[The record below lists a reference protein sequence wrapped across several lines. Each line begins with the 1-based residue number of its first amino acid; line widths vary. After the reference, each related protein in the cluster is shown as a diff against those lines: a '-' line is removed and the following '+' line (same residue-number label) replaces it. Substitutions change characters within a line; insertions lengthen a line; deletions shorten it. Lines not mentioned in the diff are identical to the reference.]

1 MSILLQPVFLYNT
14 SVKNYE
20 IDATWHY
27 HNGTKHPNGMLL
39 NRFHVFHPSHR
50 PTPYKIYKNTPN
62 VILPLDKNPIGIS
75 ALDAISTICSSTDST
90 VPDLETLS
98 RVLYFSSGITKKI
111 KFPEPLGDVDF
122 RAASCTGAL
131 YHIEIYIVCSDI
143 PGLGAGVYHFDP
155 KQMKL
160 DIIRLGDFR
169 RSVIAATANEPFVK
183 QSQIMLIFTDVFSRN
198 SIKYQSREYRHAFWD
213 CGTILANTLAITSIH
228 NIPSRIITGFVDCQI
243 SHLLGLDIKDEVPI
257 VILPLYTTNHETPA
271 CPPLQ
276 DVNSEAVASDYEIEY
291 PEINTMHEASC
302 LSTETEVSS
311 WRHHI
316 TREHTDSTK
325 LIPLVSSLKSE
336 EPLEKTIIKR
346 GSTRKFSLESI
357 TFDELS
363 TILYKATSG
372 IDSDF
377 VNQDFISDI
386 YMIVNAVDGLESGSY
401 HYVKEKN
408 SLEQLR
414 KGNFRN
420 ASGNLG
426 LDQDLPYDASVTIF
440 LMANLDKILKQFGN
454 RGYRV
459 AQLDAAIT
467 GGRMYLASYA
477 LGLGATG
484 LTFYDDI
491 VTNFFSPHAENKETM
506 FLIAIGKKEKPT

>member
-1 MSILLQPVFLYNT
+1 M
-14 SVKNYE
+14 KNYE

-50 PTPYKIYKNTPN
+50 PTPYKIYKNAQD
-62 VILPLDKNPIGIS
+62 ISLPLDKNPIGIS
-75 ALDAISTICSSTDST
+75 ALDAISTTYNDTNI
-90 VPDLETLS
+90 VPNLETLA

-111 KFPEPLGDVDF
+111 KFPEPLGEVDF

-131 YHIEIYIVCSDI
+131 YHIEIYIVCSNI
-143 PGLGAGVYHFDP
+143 LGLDAGVYHFDP
-155 KQMKL
+155 KHMKL
-160 DIIRLGDFR
+160 DTIRLGDFR
-169 RSVIAATANEPFVK
+169 RSVIDATANEPFVK
-183 QSQIMLIFTDVFSRN
+183 QSQVMLIFTDVFSRN

-228 NIPSRIITGFVDCQI
+228 NIPSKIITGFVDSQI
-243 SHLLGLDIKDEVPI
+243 THLLGLDIKEEAPI
-257 VILPLYTTNHETPA
+257 AILPLYTSNQDAPP
-271 CPPLQ
+271 CPPLS
-276 DVNSEAVASDYEIEY
+276 DVNLEAVASDYEIEY
-291 PEINTMHEASC
+291 PEINAMHEASC
-302 LSTETEVSS
+302 LTSEADVSS
-311 WRHHI
+311 WRQHI
-316 TREHTDSTK
+316 TRESVESAN
-325 LIPLVSSLKSE
+325 LIPLATNIKSDE
-336 EPLEKTIIKR
+336 SLEKTIIKR

-357 TFDELS
+357 TFEELS
-363 TILYKATSG
+363 TILYKTTSG

-377 VNQDFISDI
+377 ISQNMISDI
-386 YMIVNAVDGLESGSY
+386 YIIANAVDGLESGSY
-401 HYVKEKN
+401 YYVKEKN

-426 LDQDLPYDASVTIF
+426 LDQDLPYDASVTVF
-440 LMANLDKILKQFGN
+440 FMVNLDRILKQFGN

-467 GGRMYLASYA
+467 GGKMYLASYA

-506 FLIAIGKKEKPT
+506 FLIAIGKKEKST

>member
-1 MSILLQPVFLYNT
+1 M
-14 SVKNYE
+14 KNYE

-62 VILPLDKNPIGIS
+62 VSLPPDKNPIGIS
-75 ALDAISTICSSTDST
+75 TLDAISTTCNEPNNT
-90 VPDLETLS
+90 VPDLRTLS

-111 KFPEPLGDVDF
+111 KFPEPLGEVDF

-143 PGLGAGVYHFDP
+143 PGLDAGVYHFDP

-160 DIIRLGDFR
+160 DTIRLGDFR
-169 RSVIAATANEPFVK
+169 RLVIDATANESFVK
-183 QSQIMLIFTDVFSRN
+183 QSQVMLIFTDVFSRN

-213 CGTILANTLAITSIH
+213 CGTILANTFAITSIH
-228 NIPSRIITGFVDCQI
+228 KIPSKIITGFVDSKITQ
-243 SHLLGLDIKDEVPI
+243 LLGLDIKEEAPI
-257 VILPLYTTNHETPA
+257 VILPLYTTSQAVPV
-271 CPPLQ
+271 CPPLPH
-276 DVNSEAVASDYEIEY
+276 VNLEAVASNYEIEY

-302 LSTETEVSS
+302 LATGADVSS

-316 TREHTDSTK
+316 TREVKDSTK
-325 LIPLVSSLKSE
+325 LIPLETNIKSE
-336 EPLEKTIIKR
+336 ESLEKTIIKR

-357 TFDELS
+357 TFGELS
-363 TILYKATSG
+363 TILSKSTSG

-377 VNQDFISDI
+377 VNQMVISDI
-386 YMIVNAVDGLESGSY
+386 YIIVNAVDGLESGSY
-401 HYVKEKN
+401 YFVKEKN

-426 LDQDLPYDASVTIF
+426 LDQDLPYDASVTVF
-440 LMANLDKILKQFGN
+440 LMVNLDKILKHFGN

-467 GGRMYLASYA
+467 GGKMYLASYA

-491 VTNFFSPHAENKETM
+491 VTNFFSPHAENKEVM

>member
-1 MSILLQPVFLYNT
+1 M
-14 SVKNYE
+14 KNYE

-50 PTPYKIYKNTPN
+50 PTPYKIYKNISH
-62 VILPLDKNPIGIS
+62 VSLSLDKNPIGIS
-75 ALDAISTICSSTDST
+75 TLDAISTICSTQSNTVLDSGT
-90 VPDLETLS
+90 IG

-111 KFPEPLGDVDF
+111 KFPEPLGEVDF

-131 YHIEIYIVCSDI
+131 YHIEIYLVCSDM
-143 PGLGAGVYHFDP
+143 PGLDAGVYHFDP

-160 DIIRLGDFR
+160 DTIRLGDFR
-169 RSVIAATANEPFVK
+169 KFVTDSTADEQFAIK
-183 QSQIMLIFTDVFSRN
+183 SSAILIFTDVFSRN

-213 CGTILANTLAITSIH
+213 CGTILANTLAITSAH
-228 NIPSRIITGFVDCQI
+228 KIPSKIITGFVDSQICQ
-243 SHLLGLDIKDEVPI
+243 LLGLDINEEAPI
-257 VILPLYTTNHETPA
+257 VILPLGVTHDEAKAY
-271 CPPLQ
+271 PPLQ
-276 DVNSEAVASDYEIEY
+276 EINLEAVASEYQIEY
-291 PEINTMHEASC
+291 PEITAMHESSC
-302 LSTETEVSS
+302 LDTKQDVSS
-311 WRHHI
+311 WRQQI
-316 TREHTDSTK
+316 TREYVEPAK
-325 LIPLVSSLKSE
+325 LIPLKTIQSE
-336 EPLEKTIIKR
+336 EPLENTIIRR

-357 TFDELS
+357 TLEELS
-363 TILYKATSG
+363 TILNKSTSG

-377 VNQDFISDI
+377 VNQGFISDI
-386 YMIVNAVDGLESGSY
+386 YMIVNAVDGLEPGSY
-401 HYVKEKN
+401 YFVKEKN

-414 KGNFRN
+414 KGSFRN

-440 LMANLDKILKQFGN
+440 LMVNLDKILKHFGN

-459 AQLDAAIT
+459 AQLDSAIT
-467 GGRMYLASYA
+467 GGKMYLASYA
-477 LGLGATG
+477 MSLGATG

-491 VTNFFSPHAENKETM
+491 VTNFFSPHAENKEAM

>member
-1 MSILLQPVFLYNT
+1 M
-14 SVKNYE
+14 KNYE
-20 IDATWHY
+20 TDATWHY

-62 VILPLDKNPIGIS
+62 VNLILDKNSLGIS
-75 ALDAISTICSSTDST
+75 ALDAISTRCNVDNDTIS
-90 VPDLETLS
+90 DLTTLT
-98 RVLYFSSGITKKI
+98 RILYFSSGITKKI
-111 KFPEPLGDVDF
+111 KFPEPLGEVDF

-143 PGLGAGVYHFDP
+143 PGLDAGVYHFDP
-155 KQMKL
+155 KHMKL
-160 DIIRLGDFR
+160 DTIRLGDFR
-169 RSVIAATANEPFVK
+169 KFVIDSTADEAFVK
-183 QSQIMLIFTDVFSRN
+183 QSPIMLIFTDVFSRN

-213 CGTILANTLAITSIH
+213 CGTILANTLAITSAH
-228 NIPSRIITGFVDCQI
+228 NIPSKVVTGFVDFQI
-243 SHLLGLDIKDEVPI
+243 SQMLGLDIKEEAPI
-257 VILPLYTTNHETPA
+257 AILPLGITSQEVPADTTLPEVNLET
-271 CPPLQ
+271 
-276 DVNSEAVASDYEIEY
+276 VASDYEIEY
-291 PEINTMHEASC
+291 PEINAMQESSC
-302 LSTETEVSS
+302 LLTRADVLS
-311 WRHHI
+311 WRHQI
-316 TREHTDSTK
+316 TREPKESAK
-325 LIPLVSSLKSE
+325 LIPLAESIKSE
-336 EPLEKTIIKR
+336 ELLEQTIIKR

-357 TFDELS
+357 TFEQLS
-363 TILYKATSG
+363 TILSKTTSG
-372 IDSDF
+372 IDADF
-377 VNQDFISDI
+377 VSHDFLSDI
-386 YMIVNAVDGLESGSY
+386 YIIANAVDGLESGSY
-401 HYVKEKN
+401 YYVKEKN
-408 SLEQLR
+408 ALEQLR

-440 LMANLDKILKQFGN
+440 FMIDLDKILKQFGN

-467 GGRMYLASYA
+467 GGKMYLASYA

>member
-1 MSILLQPVFLYNT
+1 M
-14 SVKNYE
+14 KNYE
-20 IDATWHY
+20 TDATWHY

-50 PTPYKIYKNTPN
+50 PTPYKIYKNAPN
-62 VILPLDKNPIGIS
+62 VSLPLDKNSLGIS
-75 ALDAISTICSSTDST
+75 ALDAISTICNVNDDTT
-90 VPDLETLS
+90 FDLATLA
-98 RVLYFSSGITKKI
+98 RILYFSSGITKKI
-111 KFPEPLGDVDF
+111 KFPEPLGEVDF

-143 PGLGAGVYHFDP
+143 SGLDAGVYHFDP
-155 KQMKL
+155 KHMKL
-160 DIIRLGDFR
+160 DTIRLGDFR
-169 RSVIAATANEPFVK
+169 KFVIDSTADEPFVG
-183 QSQIMLIFTDVFSRN
+183 QSPIMLIFTDVFSRN
-198 SIKYQSREYRHAFWD
+198 SIKYQSREYRHTFWD

-228 NIPSRIITGFVDCQI
+228 GIPSKIVTGFVDSQI
-243 SHLLGLDIKDEVPI
+243 SQLLGLDIKEEAPI
-257 VILPLYTTNHETPA
+257 AILPLGITSQEASEHTTLA
-271 CPPLQ
+271 
-276 DVNSEAVASDYEIEY
+276 DVNLETVASDYEIEY
-291 PEINTMHEASC
+291 PEINAMQESSC
-302 LSTETEVSS
+302 LLTRTDVSS
-311 WRHHI
+311 WRHQI
-316 TREHTDSTK
+316 TREPKDSTK
-325 LIPLVSSLKSE
+325 LIPLAESTKSE
-336 EPLEKTIIKR
+336 ESLEQTIIKR
-346 GSTRKFSLESI
+346 GSTRKFSLEPI
-357 TFDELS
+357 TFEQLS
-363 TILYKATSG
+363 TILSKTTSG
-372 IDSDF
+372 IDADF
-377 VNQDFISDI
+377 VSHSFLSDI
-386 YMIVNAVDGLESGSY
+386 YIIANAVDGLESGSY
-401 HYVKEKN
+401 YYVKEKN

-440 LMANLDKILKQFGN
+440 FMTDLDKILKQFGN

-467 GGRMYLASYA
+467 GGKMYLASYA

>member
-1 MSILLQPVFLYNT
+1 M
-14 SVKNYE
+14 KNYE

-62 VILPLDKNPIGIS
+62 ISLPLDKNPIGIS
-75 ALDAISTICSSTDST
+75 ALDAVSTICIDTSNT
-90 VPDLETLS
+90 VPNLETLS

-111 KFPEPLGDVDF
+111 KFPEPLGEVDF

-131 YHIEIYIVCSDI
+131 YHIEIYIVCSNI
-143 PGLGAGVYHFDP
+143 SGLDAGVYHFDP

-160 DIIRLGDFR
+160 DIIRLGDYR
-169 RSVIAATANEPFVK
+169 RSIIDATANEPFVK
-183 QSQIMLIFTDVFSRN
+183 QSQVMLIFTDVFSRN

-228 NIPSRIITGFVDCQI
+228 NVPSKIILGFVDSQI
-243 SHLLGLDIKDEVPI
+243 TQLLGLDIKEEAPI
-257 VILPLYTTNHETPA
+257 AILPLYTLDQEAPP
-271 CPPLQ
+271 CPPVS
-276 DVNSEAVASDYEIEY
+276 DVNLETVAIDYEIEY
-291 PEINTMHEASC
+291 PEINAMHEASC
-302 LSTETEVSS
+302 LTTETDVSA
-311 WRHHI
+311 WRQQV
-316 TREHTDSTK
+316 TREPKESTK
-325 LIPLVSSLKSE
+325 MIPLAPSIKSK

-357 TFDELS
+357 TFEELS
-363 TILYKATSG
+363 TILNKTTSG

-377 VNQDFISDI
+377 ISQDMISDI
-386 YMIVNAVDGLESGSY
+386 YIIVNAVDGLESGSY
-401 HYVKEKN
+401 YYAKEKN

-414 KGNFRN
+414 KGSFRN

-426 LDQDLPYDASVTIF
+426 LDQDLPYDASVTVF
-440 LMANLDKILKQFGN
+440 LMINLDRVLKQFGN

-467 GGRMYLASYA
+467 GGKMYLASYT

-506 FLIAIGKKEKPT
+506 FLIAIGRKEKST